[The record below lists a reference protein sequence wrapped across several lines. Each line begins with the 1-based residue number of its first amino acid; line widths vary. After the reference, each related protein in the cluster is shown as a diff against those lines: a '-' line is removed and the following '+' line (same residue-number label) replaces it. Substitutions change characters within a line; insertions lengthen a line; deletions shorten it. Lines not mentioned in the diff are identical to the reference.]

1 MINKNIVIRLI
12 CCPYKN
18 LDNNSLTKIA
28 HVMVSVRRASLR
40 LPGSIER
47 GRLRPVPFSNFLYL
61 IVNRLRISLI
71 FLGIGGSVPIQ

>member
-1 MINKNIVIRLI
+1 MINKNIIIRLI

-40 LPGSIER
+40 LGSFA
-47 GRLRPVPFSNFLYL
+47 RLLIRIITP
-61 IVNRLRISLI
+61 IVNEA
-71 FLGIGGSVPIQ
+71 